1 MPAADRA
8 LPEGLT
14 ARQLV
19 RDMGPAL
26 LRLVTD
32 GSKADDPLSVVT
44 IHAPAEPGELEP
56 GAVVLG
62 VGVTTD
68 RELLDLSAAMTQV
81 GAGVLAVKGPVPSAA
96 TECAVAVIEV
106 NPEASWMHVAA
117 TIREYLLDY
126 ARARIRPDGR
136 TGELFRLANT
146 ISASVGGPVTIEDR
160 SSALLAWSAG
170 QEKADSSRVET
181 ILGRA
186 VQHRWLT
193 ALRERGAFDRLHA
206 STDPIYVESIA
217 PGQLPRVAIAV
228 RAGSDILGY
237 VWAAV
242 SEPPGEDRLRAL
254 RRFAPVVALHLST
267 IRAETTHA
275 RHERRELAAAVL
287 GGSADR
293 AGMSRLRLG
302 TGPVCVLA
310 AAARAHEDT
319 GRGAGPDAGTD
330 ATEAAEL
337 RRFEDAMELYL
348 AAVHP
353 RSVTVA
359 KTGAVYA
366 LVGWPAGTPQALDSA
381 QRLARDFLGRSPQA
395 RDYVVA
401 VGGPAESVEQVAR
414 VRPRVDAA
422 LRALRHPACHGPAVR
437 TVADTTLSILLLQ
450 LVDATDS
457 LSLPETTGA
466 LQRLRQHDGAEGV
479 LTATLAAYLDA
490 AGVTEVAAVALR
502 IHVNTMRYRLR
513 RIREVSG
520 LDFADADAVLLAQ
533 LQLRVNALRAGGG

>member
-1 MPAADRA
+1 MAGADRA
-8 LPEGLT
+8 DRMQPAGLT

-32 GSKADDPLSVVT
+32 GPRADDPLSVVS

-68 RELLDLSAAMTQV
+68 REVLALVAAMTRT
-81 GAGVLAVKGPVPSAA
+81 GAGVLAVKGPVPDAA
-96 TECAVAVIEV
+96 TECALAVIEV
-106 NPEASWMHVAA
+106 NPKASWMHVAA

-126 ARARIRPDGR
+126 ARAQIRPDGG

-146 ISASVGGPVTIEDR
+146 ISAAIGGPVTIEDR

-193 ALRERGAFDRLHA
+193 ALKERGAFEQLHA
-206 STDPIYVESIA
+206 STDPIYLDSIA

-237 VWAAV
+237 IWAAV
-242 SEPPGEDRLRAL
+242 SEPPGEDRLREL

-293 AGMSRLRLG
+293 AGVSRLRLG
-302 TGPVCVLA
+302 PGPVCVLA
-310 AAARAHEDT
+310 AARASEDT
-319 GRGAGPDAGTD
+319 GHDAGMD

-337 RRFEDAMELYL
+337 RRFEDALELYL

-366 LVGWPAGTPQALDSA
+366 LVGWPAGTAQALDSSC
-381 QRLARDFLGRSPQA
+381 RLARDFLGRSPQA

-422 LRALRHPACHGPAVR
+422 LRALRHPACRGPVVR
-437 TVADTTLSILLLQ
+437 TVDDAMLSVLLLQ
-450 LVDATDS
+450 LVDASDS
-457 LSLPETTGA
+457 LALPETTGA
-466 LQRLRQHDGAEGV
+466 LHRLEQHDGADGV
-479 LTATLAAYLDA
+479 LTTTLAAYLAA
-490 AGVTEVAAVALR
+490 AGVTEVAALALR

-520 LDFADADAVLLAQ
+520 LDFTDADAVLLAQ
-533 LQLRVNALRAGGG
+533 LQLRVNALRAGRG